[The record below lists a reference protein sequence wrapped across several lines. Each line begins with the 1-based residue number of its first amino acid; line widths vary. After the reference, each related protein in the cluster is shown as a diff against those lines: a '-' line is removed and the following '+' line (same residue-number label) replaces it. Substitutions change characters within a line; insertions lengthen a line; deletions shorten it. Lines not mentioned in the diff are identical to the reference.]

1 MPSDPVTTFLQTV
14 NQLAPHNMLQAIMSG
29 RADWRGIVDVPIPV
43 LETVSSRPLAPKPD
57 PPVKEMILPLQR
69 TQVRRNQNP
78 VQRVKRI
85 ARGPDGRPLVNEFG
99 EPLVEDAWVE
109 AGDARPTFTSLYS
122 RHAGPGTRRRA
133 DFRSGLELTRDSMG
147 VTKGLGSTSWTRPGQ
162 TDDEYTIYTAEE
174 QAQRVRHVGDIDEV
188 LQVKPDVPLTHP
200 TAGLGSARRR
210 VGQGAVRV
218 PYPLT
223 GANIF

>member
-1 MPSDPVTTFLQTV
+1 MPVDPVTTFFQAF
-14 NQLAPHNMLQAIMSG
+14 NQFAPHNMLQAVMSG
-29 RADWRGIVDVPIPV
+29 SAGWREIVDPPIPV
-43 LETVSSRPLAPKPD
+43 LETISSRPLAAEPK
-57 PPVKEMILPLQR
+57 PPVKETIRPLQR

-78 VQRVKRI
+78 VQRVKRTVRD
-85 ARGPDGRPLVNEFG
+85 AAGNVVVDEFG
-99 EPLVEDAWVE
+99 EPVIEDAWVE
-109 AGDARPTFTSLYS
+109 GTDARPTFTSLYS

-133 DFRSGLELTRDSMG
+133 NFVSSEITRQEKG

-174 QAQRVRHVGDIDEV
+174 QARRVRHVGDIDEV
-188 LQVKPDVPLTHP
+188 LQVKPDVAPTRP

-223 GANIF
+223 GTNIF